1 MRHCALSLHKRIGY
15 IGTIK
20 LKKGI
25 EKHII
30 GYGVYQVDPAECE
43 RCVSDALKVGYR
55 MIDTAQAY
63 NNEEGVGAAVKKSG
77 IAREDLFLVS
87 KVWISNYG
95 YEKAKASIDESLRK
109 LDTDYID
116 LMLLHQPFCDRY
128 GAYRALE
135 DAYKEGKLRAIG
147 VSNFYPDHFI
157 DFAENVEIIPAI
169 NQVETH
175 VFDQQVE
182 AQKIME
188 EYGTRTMSW
197 GPLAE
202 GRNNFFTN
210 PLLEEIGKK
219 YGKSVAQV
227 ALRWLTQRGII
238 IIPKSVH
245 IERMEQNLDI
255 FDFTLSDEDIA
266 KIATLDTGKS
276 VFFDH
281 HAPNVVKMFMGWR

>member
-1 MRHCALSLHKRIGY
+1 MK
-15 IGTIK
+15 TIK
-20 LKKGI
+20 LRNGV
-25 EKHII
+25 EMPQI

-63 NNEEGVGAAVKKSG
+63 HNEEGVGAAIAKSG
-77 IAREDLFLVS
+77 IPREGLFIVS

-109 LDTDYID
+109 LGTDYID

-135 DAYKEGKLRAIG
+135 EAYKEGKLRAIG
-147 VSNFYPDHFI
+147 VSNFYPDHLI
-157 DFAENVEIIPAI
+157 DLASNVEIPPMV

-175 VFDQQVE
+175 VFDQQTE
-182 AQKIME
+182 AQKYME
-188 EYGTRTMSW
+188 EYGCQIMSW

-202 GRNNFFTN
+202 GRNNFFSN
-210 PLLEEIGKK
+210 PVLEGIGKK

-227 ALRWLTQRGII
+227 ALRWLVQRGVI

-245 IERMEQNLDI
+245 IERMEQNLNI
-255 FDFTLSDEDIA
+255 LDFTLSDEDMAEIA
-266 KIATLDTGKS
+266 KLDTGKS
-276 VFFDH
+276 LFFDH
-281 HAPNVVKMFMGWR
+281 HDPEVVKMFMDWR